1 MPQAQDIARGRDRVL
16 LQEQG
21 TASDRGRAGAGPA
34 PAGAPLHPCELRTQ
48 GDEGAHRAPGR
59 QEGGLRRR
67 LVPQQEAWVVE
78 RLGKFKET
86 LNAGLNFVIPYVDNV
101 SYKHSLKENAIDI
114 PSQSAITKDNVTLV
128 IDGILY
134 LKITDPKQAS
144 YGVTDA
150 RYAVSQL
157 AQTTM
162 RSELGKI
169 TLDKTFLERDMLN
182 VNIVQSINEASA
194 VWGIQCLRYEI
205 KDITP
210 PDNVRQAM
218 ELQVT
223 AERKKRAEVLES
235 EGKRQSQIN
244 LAEGQKQEVV
254 LSSEA
259 AMTDQINRAKGE
271 AEAILAVAR
280 ATAQGIEL
288 VAASVQKT
296 GGEKAVALRLAEQYI
311 QAFSKLAQE
320 TNTILLPAQTGDA
333 AAMVAQALSVFNNIQ
348 GQMKAKEQADS

>member
-1 MPQAQDIARGRDRVL
+1 MDSISTLYLVVAFFIFLTVAKGI
-16 LQEQG
+16 
-21 TASDRGRAGAGPA
+21 
-34 PAGAPLHPCELRTQ
+34 
-48 GDEGAHRAPGR
+48 
-59 QEGGLRRR
+59 R

-86 LNAGLNFVIPYVDNV
+86 LNAGLNFVIPYIDNV
-101 SYKHSLKENAIDI
+101 AYKHSLKENAIDI
-114 PSQSAITKDNVTLV
+114 PSQSSITKDNVTLV

-194 VWGIQCLRYEI
+194 LWGIQCLRYEI

-235 EGKRQSQIN
+235 EGKKQSQIN

-333 AAMVAQALSVFNNIQ
+333 GAMVAQALSVFNNIQ
-348 GQMKAKEQADS
+348 GQMKAKKQSDS